1 MKADIERK
9 RYFKAPLHLRRKR
22 MHVHLSPE
30 LRKLIGKRA
39 LLVRAGDKVRIMRGK
54 NKNQEKVVAKV
65 DYRYYRVYLQ
75 GVSRKNARGEERL
88 IPFHPSNLML
98 ISPVATEERKKKFPE
113 LFKKVVKEEKM
124 NGKDVEKEEKKEV
137 EVKNEEKIENK
148 KGD

>member
-9 RYFKAPLHLRRKR
+9 RYFKAPLHLRRNR

-30 LRKLIGKRA
+30 LRKLVGKRA
-39 LLVRAGDKVRIMRGK
+39 LLVRAGDKVKVMRGK
-54 NKNQEKVVAKV
+54 YKNQEKTVARV

-98 ISPVATEERKKKFPE
+98 ISPIATEERRKKFPE
-113 LFKKVVKEEKM
+113 LFKKVVQEEKKEEEK
-124 NGKDVEKEEKKEV
+124 KSVKKEEKKEDV
-137 EVKNEEKIENK
+137 EVKNE
-148 KGD
+148 KG